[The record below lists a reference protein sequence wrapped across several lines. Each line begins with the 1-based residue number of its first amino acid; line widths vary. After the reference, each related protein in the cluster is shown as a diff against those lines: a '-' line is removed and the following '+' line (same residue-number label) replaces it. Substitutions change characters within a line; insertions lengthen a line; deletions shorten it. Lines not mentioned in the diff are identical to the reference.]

1 LAASTID
8 YKVYTRHKWFKWVL
22 YVVTT
27 LLLYSTIVFG
37 VSEGGAKR
45 WIKIGPINF
54 QPSEVAKVGYILFY
68 AIYMSELKESG
79 KIKNFIHG
87 CIIPLVLLV
96 PMAVAVYY
104 FQNHFSA
111 TFIIAA
117 VTVIQMYIAG
127 TKLGHLVI
135 CGIAGGAG
143 LFGYLKIKDYKEAAE
158 ALAKGEEVTQSFR
171 KSRIEV
177 WKNPESDPKG
187 TGWQILQSLYTIAS
201 GGLLGV
207 GLGESKQKYLYLP
220 EPHNDFIF
228 AVLAE
233 ELGFVGCAF
242 VILLFGIFI
251 WRGIVIAMR
260 SPDTCSSLIAI
271 GVVAMIG
278 LQAIINI
285 AVVTNTIPVTG
296 MPLPFFS
303 YGGSAMIMDLV
314 AVGLL
319 LNVSKH
325 CKQK

>member
-1 LAASTID
+1 VAATID
-8 YKVYTRHKWFKWVL
+8 YKTYARHRWFKWII
-22 YVVTT
+22 YVGST

-45 WIKIGPINF
+45 WIKVGPINF
-54 QPSEVAKVGYILFY
+54 QPSEVAKVGYIIFY
-68 AIYMSELKESG
+68 AVYMSEVKEKG
-79 KIKNFIHG
+79 KIKNFLHG
-87 CIIPLVLLV
+87 CIIPLGLLI
-96 PMAVAVYY
+96 PMVVAVYH

-111 TFIIAA
+111 TFIIVA
-117 VTVIQMYIAG
+117 VTVIQMYISG
-127 TKLGHLVI
+127 TKLGHLVL

-143 LFGYLKIKDYKEAAE
+143 IFGYMKVKDYKEAAE
-158 ALAKGEEVTQSFR
+158 ALATGEEVTQSFR
-171 KSRIEV
+171 KSRIAV
-177 WKNPESDPKG
+177 WLNPESDPKG
-187 TGWQILQSLYTIAS
+187 KGWQILQSLYTIAS
-201 GGLLGV
+201 GGLFGV

-271 GVVAMIG
+271 GVVGMIG